1 MVLHF
6 IDFDEFKRILD
17 KPTLTQQDIFK
28 VNSYPYL
35 SLAEKC
41 GDIKSNEMETVKAIA
56 DKNING
62 FLNIVTTVLG
72 LQNKEA
78 FRLILQHDPY
88 PMIIS
93 AIREEY
99 SGTEFLT
106 TATIM
111 ITKVM
116 LTQSLGNYSPT
127 NPVNIKLDGKMPKK
141 FMSFRQMTGD
151 EWFSNFVNMKL
162 MSFSKIFEKCGLDA
176 AISHLIASVGY
187 SFYYNNPSR
196 YDISS
201 CMTENDAI
209 HKVLNNA
216 LTGKN
221 DNIKQNYNQKGELLF
236 KDL

>member
-1 MVLHF
+1 MVLNF
-6 IDFDEFKRILD
+6 IDFEEFKRILD

-28 VNSYPYL
+28 VNSYPFI

-41 GDIKSNEMETVKAIA
+41 GDIKSSELETVRAIA

-62 FLNIVTTVLG
+62 FLNIITTVIG
-72 LQNKEA
+72 LQNKEF
-78 FRLILQHDPY
+78 FRVILQKDPY

-93 AIREEY
+93 TLKEDY
-99 SGTEFLT
+99 SGTEFIS
-106 TATIM
+106 TAIVM
-111 ITKVM
+111 ITKIM
-116 LTQSLGNYSPT
+116 LTQSLGDYSPSRPI
-127 NPVNIKLDGKMPKK
+127 NVKLDGKMPQK

-151 EWFSNFVNMKL
+151 AWFSGFVDMKL
-162 MSFSKIFEKCGLDA
+162 HSFIKIFEKCGLDSA
-176 AISHLIASVGY
+176 VSHLMASIGY

-236 KDL
+236 KDI

>member
-1 MVLHF
+1 MVLSF
-6 IDFDEFKRILD
+6 IDFEEFKRILD
-17 KPTLTQQDIFK
+17 KSTLTQQDIFK
-28 VNSYPYL
+28 VNSYPFI

-41 GDIKSNEMETVKAIA
+41 GDIKSSELETVRSIA

-62 FLNIVTTVLG
+62 FLNVITTVLG
-72 LQNKEA
+72 IQNKAA
-78 FRLILQHDPY
+78 FKLILQNDPY

-93 AIREEY
+93 TLKEDY
-99 SGTEFLT
+99 SGTEFIT
-106 TATIM
+106 TAIVM

-116 LTQSLGNYSPT
+116 LTQSLGNYSPSKPI
-127 NPVNIKLDGKMPKK
+127 NVKLDGKMPQK

-151 EWFSNFVNMKL
+151 EWFSSFVDIKL
-162 MSFSKIFEKCGLDA
+162 HSFVKIYKKCGLDA
-176 AISHLIASVGY
+176 AISHLLASVGY

-201 CMTENDAI
+201 CLTENDAI

-236 KDL
+236 KDI

>member
-1 MVLHF
+1 MVLNF
-6 IDFDEFKRILD
+6 IDFEEFKRLLD
-17 KPTLTQQDIFK
+17 KPMLTQQDIFK
-28 VNSYPYL
+28 VNSYPFI

-41 GDIKSNEMETVKAIA
+41 GDIKSSELETVRAIA

-62 FLNIVTTVLG
+62 FLNIITTVIG

-78 FRLILQHDPY
+78 FRLILQKDPY

-93 AIREEY
+93 TLKEDY
-99 SGTEFLT
+99 SGTEFIS
-106 TATIM
+106 TAIVM

-116 LTQSLGNYSPT
+116 LTQSLGNYSPSRPI
-127 NPVNIKLDGKMPKK
+127 NVKLDGKMPQK

-151 EWFSNFVNMKL
+151 EWFSGFVDMKL
-162 MSFSKIFEKCGLDA
+162 HSFIKIFEKCGLDSA
-176 AISHLIASVGY
+176 VSHLIASVGY

-201 CMTENDAI
+201 CLTENDAI

-236 KDL
+236 KDI

>member
-1 MVLHF
+1 M
-6 IDFDEFKRILD
+6 
-17 KPTLTQQDIFK
+17 LTQQDIFK
-28 VNSYPYL
+28 VNSYPFI

-41 GDIKSNEMETVKAIA
+41 GDIKYSELETVRAIA

-62 FLNIVTTVLG
+62 FLNIITTVIG

-78 FRLILQHDPY
+78 FRLILQKDPY

-93 AIREEY
+93 TLKEDY
-99 SGTEFLT
+99 SGTEFIT
-106 TATIM
+106 TAIAM

-116 LTQSLGNYSPT
+116 LTQSLGNYSPYKPI
-127 NPVNIKLDGKMPKK
+127 NVKLDGKMPQK

-151 EWFSNFVNMKL
+151 EWFSGFVDMKL
-162 MSFSKIFEKCGLDA
+162 HSFIKIYEKCGLDSA
-176 AISHLIASVGY
+176 VSHLIASVGY

-201 CMTENDAI
+201 CLTENDAI

-236 KDL
+236 KDI

>member
-1 MVLHF
+1 M
-6 IDFDEFKRILD
+6 
-17 KPTLTQQDIFK
+17 
-28 VNSYPYL
+28 
-35 SLAEKC
+35 
-41 GDIKSNEMETVKAIA
+41 
-56 DKNING
+56 
-62 FLNIVTTVLG
+62 LG

-78 FRLILQHDPY
+78 FRLVLQNDPY

-93 AIREEY
+93 TLKEDY
-99 SGTEFLT
+99 SGNEFLS
-106 TATIM
+106 TAIVM
-111 ITKVM
+111 LTKVM

-127 NPVNIKLDGKMPKK
+127 RPINVKLDGKMPQK

-151 EWFSNFVNMKL
+151 EWFSGFVDMKL
-162 MSFSKIFEKCGLDA
+162 HSFIKIFEKCGLDA

-201 CMTENDAI
+201 CLTENDAI

-221 DNIKQNYNQKGELLF
+221 DNIKQNYNQRGELLF
-236 KDL
+236 KDI

>member
-1 MVLHF
+1 MVLKF
-6 IDFDEFKRILD
+6 IDFEEFKCLLD
-17 KPTLTQQDIFK
+17 KPRLTQQDIFK
-28 VNSYPYL
+28 VNSYPYI

-41 GDIKSNEMETVKAIA
+41 GDIKSSELETVRTIA

-62 FLNIVTTVLG
+62 FLNIITTVLG
-72 LQNKEA
+72 LQNEET
-78 FRLILQHDPY
+78 FRLILQKEPY
-88 PMIIS
+88 PTIIS
-93 AIREEY
+93 TLKEDY
-99 SGTEFLT
+99 SGHEYLS
-106 TATIM
+106 TAIAM

-127 NPVNIKLDGKMPKK
+127 KPINVKLDGKMPQK

-151 EWFSNFVNMKL
+151 EWFLGFVDMKL
-162 MSFSKIFEKCGLDA
+162 YSFVKIFEKCGLDV

-201 CMTENDAI
+201 CLTENDAI
-209 HKVLNNA
+209 HKVLDNA

-221 DNIKQNYNQKGELLF
+221 DNIKQNYNQSGELLF
-236 KDL
+236 KDI